1 MRDLTTTPNQAFAL
15 ARSATLPPSLD
26 GSQGDNR
33 GTGRQQIAAGTDWD
47 ALRVW
52 LGQYRDQAK
61 TYAAYEKEVVR
72 FYVWVIAALGKPLSS
87 VVFEDWE
94 LYTTFLGDPQPAS
107 LWIGTKRGRLT
118 KDGALSKDY
127 RPFAG
132 PLSATSI
139 RYAQGVI
146 WSMFEWLRSVGYL
159 AGNPIIIVRGRRKR
173 VARSPTRFL
182 TEDQWRAVL
191 EAIDELPRE
200 SVAEQRIYARWRWL
214 ATLFYMTGIRTAEAV
229 NATMGGFSVVRD
241 REQGRNRYF
250 LTVIGKGDKERS
262 IPLPDSFLPEVTRYR
277 RTFGMSDWP
286 AAGETTPLVFSLRM
300 KSGFRALTRQSM
312 WALFKDLFAHA
323 HAVLSRRDPE
333 GAANLLSASTH
344 WMRHTAATDMLN
356 SGADLRTVQ
365 AILGHESI
373 ATTSIYSHAEDIKI
387 HRDID
392 GKHGIDWA
400 GKSGDF

>member
-1 MRDLTTTPNQAFAL
+1 MRDLTITPDQAFSL

-47 ALRVW
+47 ALRIW

-61 TYAAYEKEVVR
+61 TYGAYEKEVVR
-72 FYVWVIAALGKPLSS
+72 FYVWVIATLGKPLSS

-107 LWIGTKRGRLT
+107 VWIGTKRGRLT

-146 WSMFEWLRSVGYL
+146 WSMFEWLRSVGYP

-182 TEDQWRAVL
+182 TQDQWRAVL
-191 EAIDELPRE
+191 EAIEELPRKT
-200 SVAEQRIYARWRWL
+200 VAEQRIYARWRWL

-262 IPLPDSFLPEVTRYR
+262 IPLPDSFLLEVTRYR

-286 AAGETTPLVFSLRM
+286 AAGEATPLVFSLRM
-300 KSGFRALTRQSM
+300 KSGFRPLTRQSM

-333 GAANLLSASTH
+333 GAANLLAASTH

-392 GKHGIDWA
+392 GKHGINWTGKA
-400 GKSGDF
+400 GDA